1 MKVSSFWG
9 ICTIILL
16 LLLIGYYWRFS
27 IIHNTNYEPYEVNI
41 VNKNDG
47 TYIESKAKVDV
58 GPDYVNKNVKSV
70 DNKGHFSNTD
80 DNLVVHSNGVHKCIS
95 PATYDSS
102 LKACACPPGFA
113 YSTVLGCLSECD
125 FWQTFVTDGNGGGS
139 CKDVCPDP
147 NQYLNSE
154 LPNTLHP
161 DASVLRTSA
170 SGSNTNGVCTFCPFG
185 YQTDNQNNCIPLP
198 DCPVGTKYSDNTGNC
213 IPYSIPVIPVA
224 NTCKYYQLDN
234 SIASN
239 NNADCTKLHCTATY
253 PNGKRKQYYDL
264 QQQKCVDCPVG
275 YSANEH
281 NICVINSECP
291 DGFKMDSTSAT
302 GCVSVCTQSWEQWDT
317 AAQACVN
324 KCTGKDI
331 HGYLNQKTVFTTVL
345 NTGTGVY
352 DTVGSLNNGFNTDS
366 CSTGGGG
373 GTGGGTGGGGG
384 GGGGGGVNPGGIN
397 DMNTYTCTNCPDS
410 FISDGANGCKLG
422 PTPPA
427 PTCEPGYDMV
437 NGVCSLP
444 CTDWRKYDIN
454 TDSCELRCK
463 DLNNHWETNKN
474 GTGQCVAC
482 VLGFTADAD
491 NNCTVKIPI
500 KPVMN
505 TPVPSCA
512 PGSYSYID
520 PNTEETKCKS
530 VCPVYTKPDPIDP
543 TVCNSLC
550 VGNLYYDG
558 KSSGTPAGSG
568 CVSCGNGYLADP
580 DNNTCAECDTKVQY
594 LKPYSQ
600 GTLTYTEVAAPND
613 PDNKLGYTCNP
624 TCDIGYMMD
633 DQVGSASFNTCYK
646 CDTKTHT
653 NIFVQNYTRK
663 TAGDACVAN
672 CIGPNA
678 LDPSKPSNDPN
689 PCTNCI
695 TDYSNLSS
703 NPVNP
708 KGWGITQGAIG
719 RCVPSKCNEGFI
731 IGSDYTCSECA
742 AGYANNTAACN
753 DVADDVPKTST
764 VVPGKCF
771 PTNCPAG
778 SALGLDYK
786 CSGCPAG
793 QTNKTSECTTLGSG
807 VTKSATSTG
816 KCFPK
821 TCPAG
826 SALGADYTCSA
837 CPAGQIGSA
846 GSCTAPSAGITINSI
861 TNVTPANPTPTID
874 PKTLAAS
881 EPSFTCTVSLSVSSN
896 VSEYIDICDS
906 ANISLSGGIK
916 LVSSTAITVD
926 LTNVKVTSAGIALII
941 NYYSS
946 LDKSSFVS
954 KENYTL
960 SYTISAPTL
969 FQNKSM
975 AEQPDSD
982 ATDYI
987 ESIISLD
994 PFTKTL
1000 TPQDFAVG
1008 YVIVGGGYGG
1018 SSGGGDGGSD
1028 SISCPGAVIA
1038 NICSSCGLAGDKS
1051 YWLVGAGSNA
1061 NAKDSTR
1068 CYKRL

>member
-373 GTGGGTGGGGG
+373 GGGT
-384 GGGGGGVNPGGIN
+384 GGGGGVNPGGIN

-580 DNNTCAECDTKVQY
+580 DTNTCAECDTKVQY

-633 DQVGSASFNTCYK
+633 DQVGSASLNTCYT

-689 PCTNCI
+689 PCTKCI
-695 TDYSNLSS
+695 DKYSNLAT
-703 NPVNP
+703 NMANP
-708 KGWGITQGAIG
+708 KGVGVSQG
-719 RCVPSKCNEGFI
+719 RCVPATCPVGFI
-731 IGSDYTCSECA
+731 VGSDYTCSSCA
-742 AGYANNTAACN
+742 DDYTNNTA
-753 DVADDVPKTST
+753 
-764 VVPGKCF
+764 
-771 PTNCPAG
+771 
-778 SALGLDYK
+778 
-786 CSGCPAG
+786 
-793 QTNKTSECTTLGSG
+793 ECTTLGAD
-807 VTKSATSTG
+807 VTSSSTSITG

-826 SALGADYTCSA
+826 SALGTDYTCSA
-837 CPAGQIGSA
+837 CPAGTVGSA
-846 GSCTAPSAGITINSI
+846 GKCATPSANITIKSTSNVVPGTIAFNSDYTDVIVDKFTLDI
-861 TNVTPANPTPTID
+861 TLSIVTTVGFVTVIIGS
-874 PKTLAAS
+874 KKQTTAAS
-881 EPSFTCTVSLSVSSN
+881 EDMTFKGVTIPSGATGVPVVISYYATSADATAGVKKVIPDVTHNLTFSNNHTAANATSIPCTTNNFAAAYLIVAAGTTSTTTGGG
-896 VSEYIDICDS
+896 
-906 ANISLSGGIK
+906 GGIDC
-916 LVSSTAITVD
+916 T
-926 LTNVKVTSAGIALII
+926 
-941 NYYSS
+941 
-946 LDKSSFVS
+946 
-954 KENYTL
+954 
-960 SYTISAPTL
+960 
-969 FQNKSM
+969 
-975 AEQPDSD
+975 
-982 ATDYI
+982 
-987 ESIISLD
+987 
-994 PFTKTL
+994 
-1000 TPQDFAVG
+1000 
-1008 YVIVGGGYGG
+1008 
-1018 SSGGGDGGSD
+1018 GDGWAHCTSKVGD
-1028 SISCPGAVIA
+1028 DCT
-1038 NICSSCGLAGDKS
+1038 ICNNGMPTGTSFHRRCRGD
-1051 YWLVGAGSNA
+1051 YCN
-1061 NAKDSTR
+1061 
-1068 CYKRL
+1068 